1 MVKSIASLEQGNFT
15 QRSNEDWARLLQD
28 EVQRCKNRTA
38 KQLAEALTQTF
49 EKEASA
55 GDLDLLILKD
65 SLKEHLPSFLMSCLD
80 TSAQGWIP
88 FADWKKDPLVQVLA
102 AVRVV
107 EEKVKEKNHWVEW
120 NDCLHS
126 LLDSVINPDDD
137 PSGNKVEAFNV
148 DLEGDGTSSFPQ
160 ASVSSNK
167 IHWEA
172 QRTAAFASWALL
184 GLYVGSSD
192 ATSVLSSPDPAL
204 SDLGSCFQDSGI
216 STLRVQKKKMIMQ
229 VSSEGD
235 LNCLKLCFVGR
246 LWPLPQG
253 QPATF
258 LSRRLK
264 LECLGLQHC
273 IVSFERYWSWILKK
287 LYDFRGVRVEQSKMK
302 PLKFSSL
309 IFNGF
314 SSREMGRQKTWSCQ
328 ACGFWLHDYYLLAVI
343 KKIYRYIIYI
353 LYIWH
358 LFAVQPYHV

>member
-1 MVKSIASLEQGNFT
+1 MMN
-15 QRSNEDWARLLQD
+15 RSRA
-28 EVQRCKNRTA
+28 A
-38 KQLAEALTQTF
+38 KQASRSLPLASRGSVFRFLPGTGNKPEQALGVTFSKNSLLGGSLKQTF

-55 GDLDLLILKD
+55 GDLDLLKD
-65 SLKEHLPSFLMSCLD
+65 GLKETLPSFLMSCLD

-107 EEKVKEKNHWVEW
+107 EEKVKEKNHWAEW

-148 DLEGDGTSSFPQ
+148 DFEGDGTSSFPQ
-160 ASVSSNK
+160 ASASSNK

-192 ATSVLSSPDPAL
+192 ATSFLSSPNSAL

-229 VSSEGD
+229 VSP
-235 LNCLKLCFVGR
+235 V
-246 LWPLPQG
+246 
-253 QPATF
+253 
-258 LSRRLK
+258 
-264 LECLGLQHC
+264 
-273 IVSFERYWSWILKK
+273 
-287 LYDFRGVRVEQSKMK
+287 RGIST
-302 PLKFSSL
+302 P
-309 IFNGF
+309 
-314 SSREMGRQKTWSCQ
+314 
-328 ACGFWLHDYYLLAVI
+328 
-343 KKIYRYIIYI
+343 
-353 LYIWH
+353 
-358 LFAVQPYHV
+358 